1 MKNYTTPRTL
11 ADCTFTRGYATAYR
25 KPRRTWHAAEW
36 VMLALFAGFVASII
50 FWS

>member
-11 ADCTFTRGYATAYR
+11 ADATFTSGYATAYR
-25 KPRRTWHAAEW
+25 KHIISWHAAEW
-36 VMLALFAGFVASII
+36 VMLAMFAGFVASII

>member
-1 MKNYTTPRTL
+1 MKNYSTPRTL
-11 ADCTFTRGYATAYR
+11 ADATFTSGYATAYS
-25 KPRRTWHAAEW
+25 KPRRTWHSAEW

>member
-11 ADCTFTRGYATAYR
+11 ADATFTSGYATAYS
-25 KPRRTWHAAEW
+25 KPRKSWHAAEW
-36 VMLALFAGFVASII
+36 FMLVLFVGFVASII